1 MGGTGDE
8 VVAAMEIHLRV
19 EVALRDDCGR
29 LATRHAGDVT
39 VRVEPTHTVGEL
51 ADAVADELGIDGR
64 CGAAVSRPGAGTLD
78 RASAVAEAG
87 LVSGDVL
94 VFGLVG
100 SRPPARDGPLRLV
113 VASGPDAGRSVAIG
127 AGRHVV
133 GRDPSCAL
141 VLDDPQTSRRH
152 LAVTVGDGRTTIE
165 VLAAGRNP
173 VRIGGGPVV
182 RSRPLRRG
190 EIVRVGATTLVL
202 RDPVRRRPPGRAFAQ
217 IPFHRAPYFPAPIR
231 LVVIEPIAEIP
242 YRPERSR
249 LAYLSALLPLVMGAA
264 LALLL
269 GNPRFL
275 LFALFSPV
283 MVIGNHLEQRRRT
296 GRAFGLA
303 VERFET
309 ELQDRADR
317 VRRALAAERERRFA
331 AAPDVAALGDRAASR
346 AADLWARDR
355 RADDFLHLR
364 VGIGDLPAAIEA
376 RLPERGDAEYRRRA
390 AEAYGDTTTVTDVP
404 VTLDLAALGVVGL
417 VGSTA
422 DTTALAS
429 SLLVQAACLHSPA
442 DLAIVAATAP
452 HRHPAGWLAWLP
464 HTRSG
469 APLAGPHVATTGT
482 GAGALLAALVAECDR
497 RLGPDVARHGPRPP
511 SPSAPA
517 AAGTAPPSRPPGSPG
532 PCAAPRLLVLLDR
545 ALDPDPALV
554 SRLLD
559 AGPAAGLSV
568 LWLSDDVAT
577 VPHQART
584 VIECRSPLT
593 GRPSRIVAT
602 DPDVADR
609 DIDLDRLGPEPAAAT
624 ARALAPLRDASSVH
638 AAGSIPEIAPLFAT
652 LGVEAIDADTVAER
666 WAVGRGHSL
675 RAAIGRT
682 DSGPLV
688 LDLVEHGPHA
698 LIGGT
703 SGSGKSELLMSL
715 VAGLIAD
722 NPPTRVNFLF
732 IDYKGGASSDPF
744 RRIPHA
750 VGHVTNLDGLASLR
764 ALTSLRAELNR
775 RMNLLQ
781 GRAKDL
787 AEMRERFPE
796 DAPPSLVI
804 VVDEFATLVRE
815 IPDFVA
821 GIVDVAQRGRSL
833 GIHLILATQRPS
845 GSVDENITA
854 NTNLR
859 IALRMLDGSESRAVI
874 GSPEAAAIPTSLRGR
889 AYARLGAGEPVAF
902 QSAWSG
908 APLPTEAGPA
918 PVVATRFGTVASGVG
933 PQPRAGPCG
942 PAPVERTQI
951 DALLDAVVRAAAH
964 SGMGPGRAPWLDP
977 LPAVIPLA
985 QVRSGL
991 VPAAGPGPRIA
1002 IGMVDDPEAQ
1012 AQYPAVVDLGRTGG
1026 LLVAGTGGSGKSTL
1040 LVTAVVSAALDDA
1053 DRGGGGLT
1061 VFAIDAASRA
1071 LVGLRHLPQ
1080 CAAVA
1085 TADDL
1090 EALTRVIDVLD
1101 RELDRR
1107 RAARAEAVVGPGA
1120 AEQAPSILLLIDGL
1134 EAVLQVMEQ
1143 GPAAVTLAPHQT
1155 RLTRLL
1161 TDGRQVGIHP
1171 VVATTRW
1178 PAVPAA
1184 VGSAIAGRL
1193 TLRQADAQGYAE
1205 AGLPAS

>member
-1 MGGTGDE
+1 
-8 VVAAMEIHLRV
+8 
-19 EVALRDDCGR
+19 
-29 LATRHAGDVT
+29 
-39 VRVEPTHTVGEL
+39 
-51 ADAVADELGIDGR
+51 
-64 CGAAVSRPGAGTLD
+64 
-78 RASAVAEAG
+78 
-87 LVSGDVL
+87 
-94 VFGLVG
+94 
-100 SRPPARDGPLRLV
+100 
-113 VASGPDAGRSVAIG
+113 
-127 AGRHVV
+127 
-133 GRDPSCAL
+133 
-141 VLDDPQTSRRH
+141 
-152 LAVTVGDGRTTIE
+152 
-165 VLAAGRNP
+165 
-173 VRIGGGPVV
+173 
-182 RSRPLRRG
+182 
-190 EIVRVGATTLVL
+190 
-202 RDPVRRRPPGRAFAQ
+202 
-217 IPFHRAPYFPAPIR
+217 
-231 LVVIEPIAEIP
+231 
-242 YRPERSR
+242 
-249 LAYLSALLPLVMGAA
+249 
-264 LALLL
+264 
-269 GNPRFL
+269 
-275 LFALFSPV
+275 
-283 MVIGNHLEQRRRT
+283 
-296 GRAFGLA
+296 
-303 VERFET
+303 
-309 ELQDRADR
+309 
-317 VRRALAAERERRFA
+317 
-331 AAPDVAALGDRAASR
+331 
-346 AADLWARDR
+346 
-355 RADDFLHLR
+355 
-364 VGIGDLPAAIEA
+364 
-376 RLPERGDAEYRRRA
+376 
-390 AEAYGDTTTVTDVP
+390 VTDVP

-429 SLLVQAACLHSPA
+429 SLVVQAACLHSPA

-452 HRHPAGWLAWLP
+452 RRHPAGWLAWLP

-469 APLAGPHVATTGT
+469 GSPLPGPHLATTGT

-497 RLGPDVARHGPRPP
+497 RLGPGTPRQVPLPP
-511 SPSAPA
+511 NPSAPA
-517 AAGTAPPSRPPGSPG
+517 PAGTAPPSRPPGSPG
-532 PCAAPRLLVLLDR
+532 PRADPRLLVLLDR

-559 AGPAAGLSV
+559 TGPAAGLSV
-568 LWLSDDVAT
+568 LWLSDEVAT
-577 VPHQART
+577 VPRQART
-584 VIECRSPLT
+584 VVECRSPLS

-624 ARALAPLRDASSVH
+624 ARALAPLHDATSVD
-638 AAGSIPEIAPLFAT
+638 AADPLPEIEPLFAT
-652 LGVEAIDADTVAER
+652 LGVGSIDADTVAER
-666 WAVGRGHSL
+666 WAVEPGRSL
-675 RAAIGRT
+675 RGTIGRAE
-682 DSGPLV
+682 SGPLV

-698 LIGGT
+698 LVGGT

-715 VAGLIAD
+715 VAGLVAD
-722 NPPTRVNFLF
+722 NPPTRVTFLF

-750 VGHVTNLDGLASLR
+750 VGHVTNLDRLASLR
-764 ALTSLRAELNR
+764 ALTSLRAELDR

-787 AEMRERFPE
+787 AELRERSPE

-815 IPDFVA
+815 IPDFVT

-845 GSVDENITA
+845 GSVNDNITA

-908 APLPTEAGPA
+908 APLPAEAGPR
-918 PVVATRFGTVASGVG
+918 PVVATRFGMGTPAEG
-933 PQPRAGPCG
+933 PEPGPGPCR
-942 PAPVERTQI
+942 PAPIERTQI
-951 DALLDAVVRAAAH
+951 DALLDAVVCAAAR
-964 SGMGPGRAPWLDP
+964 SGLGPGRPPWLDP

-985 QVRSGL
+985 EVRSGL
-991 VPAAGPGPRIA
+991 VPAPGPGLRIA

-1012 AQYPAVVDLGRTGG
+1012 AQYPAVVDLDRSGG

-1040 LVTAVVSAALDDA
+1040 LVTAAVSAALDDA

-1061 VFAIDAASRA
+1061 VFAIDAAARA

-1085 TADDL
+1085 TVDDL

-1107 RAARAEAVVGPGA
+1107 RAARAEAVIRPA
-1120 AEQAPSILLLIDGL
+1120 AGEEAPPILLLIDGL

-1143 GPAAVTLAPHQT
+1143 GPAAVTLAPHQI

-1205 AGLPAS
+1205 AGIPASRAAELDLRPGQGFLGGARLVQIACLDEGGGAGEAREAGPTGEPLAALARSLGGRVDPRLATAPLPRQVPLLPSDPDRPLRPVVGLADLTGEPYALDLTNADLSVLGDPRSGRSTALATIGAQGARAGVEVWALARPGSPLAAVAASVHCCTDEGGARIGFLEELADRVAEPTDRPRLLLLDDHDLLPEHDRAVLAPLERILGSIRWVAAGGRPRGFSGGAVAQLVRGARSLVHLRPHDPREAHELLGVAPPWHPGLPMVEGRGLVVVDRVVTMIQFSDPTAG